1 MNPMDD
7 IAELIAEALV
17 PTLAAELGNP
27 HGLLVQSIL
36 TAIRDEVSKGL
47 NTVREL
53 PSYYEHMSEGGK
65 Q

>member
-1 MNPMDD
+1 VSGLAEA
-7 IAELIAEALV
+7 IAESVV
-17 PTLAAELGNP
+17 PTLAAKLGDPN
-27 HGLLVQSIL
+27 GLLVQSIL
-36 TAIRDEVSKGL
+36 TAIRDELSKGL